1 MTWKLRASAGIIQK
15 MDFIR
20 KYRRLAAVVALV
32 YVAISAGLYF
42 IMRSPALFNRVIRYV
57 PNPVLK
63 IFPFKP
69 LWFGARLGRL
79 RMGDHA
85 PEFTLP
91 SADGKSTVSL
101 ASFHGQ
107 KPVVLVFGSY
117 TSPPLRREVPALN
130 LIYDAYKDRAAFY
143 MINTVETPALGAWGD
158 VDNPSADSSVTPAQP
173 CPMVGPTPGK
183 LGLCIPALID
193 NPTNSVEEDYTAW
206 PDRLYV
212 IDRLGRVA
220 YKSNPGPF
228 GFNPDE
234 MESVL
239 KRVLA
244 ARPAKVQTTQE

>member
-1 MTWKLRASAGIIQK
+1 MTWKLNASPGIIQK

-20 KYRRLAAVVALV
+20 KYRKLAAGIVLV
-32 YVAISAGLYF
+32 YVAMSGGLYY
-42 IMRSPALFNRVIRYV
+42 IMRSPALFTGVIRYV
-57 PNPVLK
+57 PNPALK

-69 LWFGARLGRL
+69 LWFAARLGRL

-91 SADGKSTVSL
+91 AADGKSTVSL

-117 TSPPLRREVPALN
+117 TSPHLRSEVPALN
-130 LIYDAYKDRAAFY
+130 KIFDTYNDRAAFY
-143 MINTVETPALGAWGD
+143 VIGTVETPAIGAWGD
-158 VDNPSADSSVTPAQP
+158 ADNQQDSPYWAAAQP
-173 CPMVGPTPGK
+173 CPTEGAGADK
-183 LGLCIPALID
+183 LGLCIPVLID

-228 GFNPDE
+228 GFKPDE
-234 MESVL
+234 MEFVL

-244 ARPAKVQTTQE
+244 APPAKTQQEQQ